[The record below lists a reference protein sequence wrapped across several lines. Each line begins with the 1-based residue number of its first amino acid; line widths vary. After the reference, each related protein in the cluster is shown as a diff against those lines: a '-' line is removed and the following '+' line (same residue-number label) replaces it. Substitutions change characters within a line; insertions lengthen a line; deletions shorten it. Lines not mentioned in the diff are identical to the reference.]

1 MKSFKL
7 YNFIVLAIILTY
19 SQATF
24 AQNESDK
31 AGIFFISFNMDE
43 DLMNDITVTVN
54 DRAFLNSFSEAPIF
68 PEAIIDSIKILFE
81 DVTEKVL
88 GTPSSCV
95 YKTNKKG
102 KQVVTLGMNGDLEG
116 MPVDLLKSARKQHK
130 DLDYFVR
137 ININITGRGGSWTV
151 NPRDVK
157 FKLRPTVTMRMTQY
171 DKAGKTLFSERLK
184 VKEFGKLKSR
194 KITSSDDRISV
205 RKSEILYPE
214 DVYEML
220 LAVTREFIINYQL

>member
-1 MKSFKL
+1 
-7 YNFIVLAIILTY
+7 
-19 SQATF
+19 
-24 AQNESDK
+24 
-31 AGIFFISFNMDE
+31 
-43 DLMNDITVTVN
+43 
-54 DRAFLNSFSEAPIF
+54 
-68 PEAIIDSIKILFE
+68 
-81 DVTEKVL
+81 
-88 GTPSSCV
+88 
-95 YKTNKKG
+95 
-102 KQVVTLGMNGDLEG
+102 

-130 DLDYFVR
+130 DLDYFIR
-137 ININITGRGGSWTV
+137 INISITGRGGSWTV

-157 FKLRPTVTMRMTQY
+157 FKLRPTVTMRLTQY

-194 KITSSDDRISV
+194 KITSSDDRVTV